1 MKQKGK
7 VLKDHL
13 PCPCDRAASTA
24 ITIYDNNVH
33 CFACGKNWPDEQA
46 CYNGETMT
54 QVNTSAPLSTVKSL
68 QQVPY
73 RAHSVSALIKY
84 GVQCEFDEN
93 NEMIGVRY
101 PGWVKGSYKR
111 RDLRKKDFRWINH
124 PGPGLIGKD
133 KFSAG
138 SAMAITITEG
148 EEDMLS
154 VYEMLGSKYPVVSLQ
169 GVASAIQDCKTD
181 YDYLNAFDKIYLCL
195 DNDVPGKKA
204 VEQISSMFPYSKI
217 YVVDKT
223 KYKDANEY
231 HVNGATA
238 EYVKVWWA
246 AKRHDPENI
255 VSSFDDLKKEF
266 FKPIKHSIATFPF
279 SELQSATR
287 GIRTGETYL
296 VKALEG
302 IGKTEFIGAIEY
314 HVLTTTDVP
323 IGIIHL
329 EEDIQRS
336 SLRMVNYDIKVPVHL
351 EGATTLTQD
360 ELFEHYKKLV
370 KHDERV
376 HYYKKG
382 KNDTDTTHF
391 LNAVRFMVASAGCK
405 VVFFDH
411 ITRLATSFRLDDER
425 KELDF
430 VSTKLSEMAEELD
443 FALIMISHVNADGD
457 TRGSKNISKEAWTV
471 INLYRDRV
479 EDDPILRNTTNLVIE
494 KNRHASTTGP
504 AGAVFFNPETFTL
517 SDDIPRISVPTA
529 E

>member
-1 MKQKGK
+1 VESDPGFS
-7 VLKDHL
+7 
-13 PCPCDRAASTA
+13 AA
-24 ITIYDNNVH
+24 
-33 CFACGKNWPDEQA
+33 
-46 CYNGETMT
+46 
-54 QVNTSAPLSTVKSL
+54 APVVSTVASL

-73 RAHSVSALIKY
+73 RGHSVSALIKY
-84 GVQCEFDEN
+84 GVQIEFDQA

-101 PGWVKGSYKR
+101 PGWKPGSYKR
-111 RDLRKKDFRWINH
+111 RDLRKKDFRWVGH

-138 SAMAITITEG
+138 SAMAITVTEG

-154 VYEMLGSKYPVVSLQ
+154 AYEMLGSKYPVVSLQ
-169 GVASAIQDCKTD
+169 SATSAIQDCKAD
-181 YDYLNAFDKIYLCL
+181 YNYLNAFEKIYLCM
-195 DNDVPGKKA
+195 DNDKPGMQA
-204 VEQISSMFPYSKI
+204 VEDISKLFPYHKI
-217 YVVDKT
+217 YVVEKT
-223 KYKDANEY
+223 KFKDANEY
-231 HVNGATA
+231 HINGASA
-238 EYVKVWWA
+238 EYQKVWWA
-246 AKRHDPENI
+246 AKRHDPDNI
-255 VSSFDDLKKEF
+255 VSSFDGLREEF
-266 FKPIKHSIATFPF
+266 FKPTKKALCSFPF
-279 SELQSATR
+279 AELQDATR
-287 GIRTGETYL
+287 GIRVGETYL
-296 VKALEG
+296 IKALEG

-314 HVLTTTDVP
+314 HVLQNTDVP

-336 SLRMVNYDIKVPVHL
+336 AYRMVNYHIKQPVHL
-351 EGATTLTQD
+351 EGATSLNQED
-360 ELFEHYKKLV
+360 IFELYKQAV
-370 KHDERV
+370 GSDDRV

-382 KNDTDTTHF
+382 KNDTDTSHF
-391 LNAVRFMVASAGCK
+391 LAAVRFMVASAGCK

-430 VSTKLSEMAEELD
+430 VSTKLSEMAEELG

-479 EDDPILRNTTNLVIE
+479 EDDPIKRNTTALVIE

-517 SDDIPRISVPTA
+517 TDDVPKLSVPVEDPT
-529 E
+529 